1 MAKRGQRL
9 ATSRADRIRQEARPV
24 HSRMSWLLLR
34 FAELK
39 GNPMYKPWH
48 IATSNFRLADN
59 LNKCRCQ
66 HAPGF
71 HHDHAKGSETPK
83 TAFYPEAMART
94 ISECL
99 YPEHVYAMPV
109 IASPSNMPRSS
120 VRTGSKKVLG
130 MAAKSVKRSSHEPNI
145 QDKNSIYAGIHLLLD
160 RKDWHKH
167 QGWKEAIDKE
177 LNVILENGTWN

>member
-1 MAKRGQRL
+1 
-9 ATSRADRIRQEARPV
+9 
-24 HSRMSWLLLR
+24 
-34 FAELK
+34 
-39 GNPMYKPWH
+39 MYKPWH

-120 VRTGSKKVLG
+120 VRTGSKKVHG

-145 QDKNSIYAGIHLLLD
+145 QDKKLHLC
-160 RKDWHKH
+160 
-167 QGWKEAIDKE
+167 
-177 LNVILENGTWN
+177 WNPSSSR